1 MTDDNAAHHE
11 PFCSALA
18 GFRAGTDSPRDY
30 LERCIARIEAR
41 EPAVKAFVH
50 LDLEG
55 ARRSADAASQRYRQG
70 SALSDI
76 DGMPIGVK
84 DIVET
89 ADMPT
94 QMNSPLYEG
103 YMARGDAASVRATRQ
118 GGGVLVGKTV
128 TTEYAIGGAGPTVNP
143 HDEAHTPGGSSSGS
157 AAGVAAGMFA
167 AAYGTQTQ
175 GSIVRPASYCG
186 VVGYKPTLGA
196 LSLDGVHP
204 LSRTHDHLG
213 TLAGSV
219 DDAWALARW
228 ISEHAV
234 ASGGAG
240 LSGPLK
246 GPVRPSAPARLGVLR
261 TNGLAELDADSAAAF
276 EGVLE
281 KLGRTGVEIVES
293 DDDPALGA
301 IASGFDDIGERSL
314 DMVAYEMRWPFADYV
329 ARHGDMMG
337 ERIHKLMARAK
348 AMSRDDYRAH
358 LAFRAGLGARVA
370 AITDEVDAFILPAAS
385 GPAPRGLDFTGSRT
399 LLIYASFLS
408 LPVYSI
414 PAAKVGQL
422 PLGIQ
427 LISTRGTDHRL
438 TRHAAWVAD
447 QLGDWRT
454 P

>member
-175 GSIVRPASYCG
+175 GSIVRPASY
-186 VVGYKPTLGA
+186 
-196 LSLDGVHP
+196 
-204 LSRTHDHLG
+204 
-213 TLAGSV
+213 
-219 DDAWALARW
+219 
-228 ISEHAV
+228 
-234 ASGGAG
+234 
-240 LSGPLK
+240 
-246 GPVRPSAPARLGVLR
+246 
-261 TNGLAELDADSAAAF
+261 
-276 EGVLE
+276 
-281 KLGRTGVEIVES
+281 
-293 DDDPALGA
+293 
-301 IASGFDDIGERSL
+301 
-314 DMVAYEMRWPFADYV
+314 
-329 ARHGDMMG
+329 
-337 ERIHKLMARAK
+337 
-348 AMSRDDYRAH
+348 
-358 LAFRAGLGARVA
+358 
-370 AITDEVDAFILPAAS
+370 
-385 GPAPRGLDFTGSRT
+385 
-399 LLIYASFLS
+399 
-408 LPVYSI
+408 
-414 PAAKVGQL
+414 
-422 PLGIQ
+422 
-427 LISTRGTDHRL
+427 
-438 TRHAAWVAD
+438 
-447 QLGDWRT
+447 
-454 P
+454 